1 MPPLLR
7 ERADDLAG
15 LVGAT
20 AETLGLNP
28 AFVEKDF
35 WVTELL
41 RSIAVPLGPDD
52 TGPREVVP
60 VFKGGTSLSKVYRL
74 IDRFSEDVDIL
85 LVCGADLGAGRRD
98 RALRDICDR
107 VGTDLGIPDRNCKPA
122 GSTTGV
128 KRNMRFVYPQTFES
142 PAITPGVLLEMGI
155 RGGPEPRTVH
165 AVRSM
170 VADYAIDV
178 LKDSPDVWAEFVPVE
193 IAVLGAER
201 TLVEKLAL
209 LHGLCGRLEED
220 PAALARAGRHFYDV
234 HQLLANAE
242 VRHRLAAYEGG
253 TASLA
258 ADVYQHSRL
267 SGFPAVARPASGYAA
282 SPVFSSGSAAEPA
295 ARAVYEAAAV
305 LVWGVRPTFDQCIAM
320 VQTYAALL

>member
-1 MPPLLR
+1 M
-7 ERADDLAG
+7 
-15 LVGAT
+15 
-20 AETLGLNP
+20 LGLNP

-41 RSIAVPLGPDD
+41 RSIAVPLGPDGS
-52 TGPREVVP
+52 GPREVVP

-74 IDRFSEDVDIL
+74 IDRFSEDVDVL

-107 VGTDLGIPDRNCKPA
+107 AGTDLGIPDADCKPA

-128 KRNMRFVYPQTFES
+128 KRNVRFVYPRSYES

-155 RGGPEPRTVH
+155 RGGPEPRTDH

-170 VADYAIDV
+170 VADHAIDS
-178 LKDSPDVWAEFVPVE
+178 LKESPDVWAEFAPVE

-201 TLVEKLAL
+201 TLIEKLSL
-209 LHGLCGRLEED
+209 LHGLCGRLEQD

-234 HQLLANAE
+234 HQLLGDPE
-242 VRHRLAAYEGG
+242 VRDRLAAYDGG
-253 TASLA
+253 TMSLA
-258 ADVYQHSRL
+258 ADIYHHSML
-267 SGFPAVARPASGYAA
+267 SGFPACERPAAGYAT
-282 SPVFSSGSAAEPA
+282 SPVFTLGSAAEPA
-295 ARAVYEAAAV
+295 ARAAYEEAAV
-305 LVWGVRPTFDQCIAM
+305 LVWGSRPSFDDCIGV